1 MPQRW
6 ASKRFRITAY
16 RPPCAKQNPWV
27 GQAKPAK
34 TCHANIRKWI
44 ISGNFH
50 QSLGDVDLSLWRN
63 KQVDVVSFHYK
74 RFFKGIYAPLFSRR
88 LGIGKGGAGRRS
100 PVILWFNLYDVTLM
114 VAMSYRALRWFGGE
128 WSLVEPYW
136 KEHGVGWKRHQGHL
150 DKRLTYT
157 TSCGNFPLS
166 ENHAKKFTTSSKLL
180 LCLVLQ
186 LQGLLWRY
194 VLERAPLLRSTAK

>member
-1 MPQRW
+1 M
-6 ASKRFRITAY
+6 
-16 RPPCAKQNPWV
+16 C
-27 GQAKPAK
+27 QAKPLSWPSKA
-34 TCHANIRKWI
+34 RK
-44 ISGNFH
+44 NMPCKH
-50 QSLGDVDLSLWRN
+50 QEMNHQWKFPPIFGRCWSIPLKKQTGWCCQFPLQTLFQGDLC
-63 KQVDVVSFHYK
+63 
-74 RFFKGIYAPLFSRR
+74 PLIFQKV
-88 LGIGKGGAGRRS
+88 GDWKGGAGRRS